1 MAARIEW
8 EKKPGRETR
17 KQTTGTYVIETTH
30 IDLSETEIWSLYM
43 TLTQIEEVF
52 RSLKTDLEL

>member
-1 MAARIEW
+1 M
-8 EKKPGRETR
+8 R
-17 KQTTGTYVIETTH
+17 KQTTGTYVIGTKQ